1 VIERFQVQENLHRF
15 KNRSEAGKLLSS
27 RLERYKGRQDVR
39 VLALPRGG
47 VPVAFEI
54 AQALHATLDVFLVR
68 KLGVP
73 GCEELAMGAVASGR
87 VRLLQGDVLDAFHV
101 SPSTIEAVTETELRE
116 LQRREQLYRGS
127 RSAPAIRDHTVIL
140 VDDGLATGSTMRVAA
155 AAMNRQRPKY
165 LIAAVPVAAP
175 EACSKLKAEVDEV
188 ICAEMPQTFSSVGR
202 WYEDFSEVSDDEVR
216 EFLAKVDQNTRVN
229 SF

>member
-1 VIERFQVQENLHRF
+1 MIERFQVQGNLHRF
-15 KNRSEAGKLLSS
+15 KNRSEAGKLLSP
-27 RLERYKGRQDVR
+27 RLEQYKNRHDLH

-54 AQALHATLDVFLVR
+54 AQALQATLDVFLVR

-73 GCEELAMGAVASGR
+73 GYEELAMGAVASGR
-87 VRLLQGDVLDAFHV
+87 VRLLQRDVLDAFHV

-127 RSAPAIRDHTVIL
+127 RSAPDIHDHTVIL

-155 AAMNRQRPKY
+155 AAINRQRPKC
-165 LIAAVPVAAP
+165 LIAVVPVAAP

-188 ICAEMPQTFSSVGR
+188 ICAEMPQTFSSVGS
-202 WYEDFSEVSDDEVR
+202 WYEDFSEVTDDEVR
-216 EFLAKVDQNTRVN
+216 QFLAKMDQNTRAI
-229 SF
+229 SS

>member
-1 VIERFQVQENLHRF
+1 MIERFQVQGNLHRF

-27 RLERYKGRQDVR
+27 RLERYKGHHGVR

-73 GCEELAMGAVASGR
+73 GYEELAMGAVASGH
-87 VRLLQGDVLDAFHV
+87 VRLLQRDVLDAFHV
-101 SPSTIEAVTETELRE
+101 SPWTIEAVTKTELRE

-127 RSAPAIRDHTVIL
+127 RSAPAIRGHTVIL

-155 AAMNRQRPKY
+155 TAMSRQRPRR

-175 EACSKLKAEVDEV
+175 EAYSKLKAEVDEV
-188 ICAEMPQTFSSVGR
+188 ICAEIPQTFSSVGS
-202 WYEDFSEVSDDEVR
+202 WYEDFSEVTDDEVC
-216 EFLAKVDQNTRVN
+216 EFLAKAKQNTRVN